1 MPPVL
6 HYRVDRV
13 SEKFPHVSPPDGWRE
28 GGGRR
33 ERRGEE
39 ERRRGG
45 GQRERRRGEAE
56 EEEEKWRGGEEEE
69 KIKRQQSFHML
80 DASET
85 PGAEGGKPACLH
97 AWKSML
103 WGDTV

>member
-39 ERRRGG
+39 ERRRTEGKE
-45 GQRERRRGEAE
+45 ERRS
-56 EEEEKWRGGEEEE
+56 RGGEEEE
-69 KIKRQQSFHML
+69 KML
-80 DASET
+80 DPSET
-85 PGAEGGKPACLH
+85 PGAEGGKHACLH

>member
-13 SEKFPHVSPPDGWRE
+13 SEKFPHVSLPDGWRE

-39 ERRRGG
+39 EK
-45 GQRERRRGEAE
+45 QREEERCMEGEK
-56 EEEEKWRGGEEEE
+56 EEKM
-69 KIKRQQSFHML
+69 KRQQSFHML
-80 DASET
+80 DPPEA
-85 PGAEGGKPACLH
+85 PGAQGGKAARLH
-97 AWKSML
+97 AWRSML